1 MNDAS
6 WMLPSSMESVFMRLK
21 GSGFHCV
28 CAREWCRLGA
38 WWSLLWM
45 HPFKKSEPS

>member
-6 WMLPSSMESVFMRLK
+6 WMLPSSMESVFMRLED
-21 GSGFHCV
+21 SGFHCCV

-45 HPFKKSEPS
+45 HPFKN